1 VSRRSGWIA
10 AALLAGCHGATP
22 FVMPDRVLPGSF
34 SDRSVTVETAS
45 YRYKLFV
52 PAGYTASRRWPVV
65 LFLHGMGERGSDN
78 ERPAHYSLGAWLKG
92 HAEGFPAIVVIPQ
105 VPADSYWTG
114 QPARAALA
122 ALERTVRELHGDRR
136 RLYLTGLSMG
146 GYGTWEMLAGHRRLF
161 AAAAVICGGVV
172 APGWDS
178 LLRVRTIPPGTPD
191 QYAYIARQVGTTPV
205 WLFHGDAD
213 NTVPVTES
221 RRMADALRRSGNT
234 MVRYT
239 EYPGGGH
246 NVWDRAYA
254 DPELWRWLFAQR
266 RSR

>member
-1 VSRRSGWIA
+1 MIRWPAWIA
-10 AALLAGCHGATP
+10 AWLLAGCHGATP
-22 FVMPDRVLPGSF
+22 SVVPERALPGSF
-34 SDRSVTVETAS
+34 TDRSVVVEHAS

-52 PAGYTASRRWPVV
+52 PPEYTASRRWPVV

-92 HAEGFPAIVVIPQ
+92 HGENLPAIVVIPQ

-122 ALERTVRELHGDRR
+122 ALERTVRELQGDRR

-146 GYGTWEMLAGHRRLF
+146 GYGSWEMLIGHRGLF
-161 AAAAVICGGVV
+161 AAAAVICGGIV

-178 LLRVRTIPPGTPD
+178 LLRVRTIPAGTADP
-191 QYAYIARQVGTTPV
+191 YAYVARQVGNIPV
-205 WLFHGDAD
+205 WLFHGAAD

-221 RRMADALRRSGNT
+221 RRMAGALRRIGNT
-234 MVRYT
+234 MSRYT
-239 EYPGGGH
+239 EYPDGGH

-254 DPELWRWLFAQR
+254 DPGLWRWMFAQR